1 MVTDVPA
8 GKVLKGVFLFFMYEI
23 PDLVELLQTGAHFGH
38 QVSKWH
44 PKMKPYL
51 FGSRNGIHII
61 NLEQTVIKLKEA
73 LDAARDMTARGGVI
87 VFLGTKRQAAPI
99 VEKYA
104 KECGAPYITN
114 RWLGGTF
121 TNYPELSKLI
131 KKLNEDRGK
140 RDSGGFDKY
149 TKKERVVIDREIED
163 MERKVGGIAS
173 LTKLPEAIFIIDAKH
188 EKTAVQ
194 EARAKKVPIFALI
207 DSNINP
213 EDVTYGIPA
222 NDDAVKSIEM
232 FTRLFSE
239 AVAEGKK
246 LREKEMVAKKAEA
259 AKAAPA
265 AGSSAPSEPT
275 RIITA

>member
-1 MVTDVPA
+1 MDTVAPA

-23 PDLVELLQTGAHFGH
+23 PDLVELLKTGAHFGH

-61 NLEQTVIKLKEA
+61 NLEQTVVMLKSA
-73 LDAARDMTARGGVI
+73 LDTARDMTARGGVI

-104 KECGAPYITN
+104 KECGAPYITK

-121 TNYPELSKLI
+121 TNFPEISKLI
-131 KKLNEDRGK
+131 KQLNEDRGK

-149 TKKERVVIDREIED
+149 TKKERVVIDRSIAD

-173 LTKLPEAIFIIDAKH
+173 LTKLPDAVFIIDAKH
-188 EKTAVQ
+188 EKTAVE
-194 EARAKKVPIFALI
+194 EARTKKVPIFSLI

-222 NDDAVKSIEM
+222 NDDAVKSIEL

-246 LREKEMVAKKAEA
+246 LREKDLVLKKAEA
-259 AKAAPA
+259 LKAASA
-265 AGSSAPSEPT
+265 AAPVSSSETT
-275 RIITA
+275 RVITA

>member
-1 MVTDVPA
+1 
-8 GKVLKGVFLFFMYEI
+8 MYEI
-23 PDLVELLQTGAHFGH
+23 PDLVELLKTGAHFGH

-61 NLEQTVIKLKEA
+61 NLEQTVVKLTEA
-73 LDAARDMTARGGVI
+73 LDAARDLTAKGGVI

-104 KECGAPYITN
+104 KACGAPYIAN

-121 TNYPELSKLI
+121 TNFAELSKI
-131 KKLNEDRGK
+131 IRKLNEDRAK

-173 LTKLPEAIFIIDAKH
+173 LTKLPEAIFIVDAKH
-188 EKTAVQ
+188 EKTAVE
-194 EARAKKVPIFALI
+194 EALAKKVPIFSLI

-213 EDVTYGIPA
+213 EDIAYGIPA
-222 NDDAVKSIEM
+222 NDDAVKSIEL

-239 AVAEGKK
+239 AVAEGRK
-246 LREKEMVAKKAEA
+246 LREKELTAKRAEVAKTPVSDSE
-259 AKAAPA
+259 
-265 AGSSAPSEPT
+265 EPT
-275 RIITA
+275 RVITA

>member
-1 MVTDVPA
+1 
-8 GKVLKGVFLFFMYEI
+8 MYEI
-23 PDLVELLQTGAHFGH
+23 PDLVELLKTGAHFGH

-61 NLEQTVIKLKEA
+61 NLEQTVVKLKEV
-73 LDAARDMTARGGVI
+73 LDAARDMTAKGGTI

-104 KECGAPYITN
+104 KECQSPYITN

-121 TNYPELSKLI
+121 TNFAEISKLI
-131 KKLNEDRGK
+131 KKLNEYRAK

-163 MERKVGGIAS
+163 MERKVGGIATLS
-173 LTKLPEAIFIIDAKH
+173 KLPDAVYVVDAKH
-188 EKTAVQ
+188 EKTAVE
-194 EARAKKVPIFALI
+194 EARAKNVPIFAMI

-213 EDVTYGIPA
+213 EDITYGIPA

-232 FTRLFSE
+232 ITRLFSE
-239 AVAEGKK
+239 AVNEGRKM
-246 LREKEMVAKKAEA
+246 REKDVAAKKAEV
-259 AKAAPA
+259 AK
-265 AGSSAPSEPT
+265 SSDEPT
-275 RIITA
+275 RVITA

>member
-1 MVTDVPA
+1 
-8 GKVLKGVFLFFMYEI
+8 MYEI
-23 PDLVELLQTGAHFGH
+23 PDLVELLKTGAHFGH

-61 NLEQTVIKLKEA
+61 NLEQTVVKLKEA

-121 TNYPELSKLI
+121 TNFPEISKLI
-131 KKLNEDRGK
+131 KKLNEDRNK
-140 RDSGGFDKY
+140 RDTGGFDKY

-163 MERKVGGIAS
+163 MERKVGGIAT

-188 EKTAVQ
+188 EKTAVE
-194 EARAKKVPIFALI
+194 EARVKKVPIFSLI

-222 NDDAVKSIEM
+222 NDDAVKSIEL
-232 FTRLFSE
+232 FTKLFSE

-246 LREKEMVAKKAEA
+246 LREKEMTMKKAEA

-265 AGSSAPSEPT
+265 AGASAPSEPA